1 MLPVSPLKPC
11 KSQGVVCAPFG
22 CGVHCQ
28 CDAKGR
34 VCSPGLSTD
43 RQTYWQALLLACLL
57 AIKKAITKIPNTLI
71 LLHLFLL
78 GKSLD
83 PFRGTLPSYSIL
95 RIKLKMYVFQSVLH
109 NMPLIVWSKVAFS
122 FVEWRRQMSLRPR
135 MLVLSARCSAEMW
148 SVLPG
153 AQWSVIFSKTVSCW
167 CRHYVNIIAYVW
179 D

>member
-1 MLPVSPLKPC
+1 M
-11 KSQGVVCAPFG
+11 CALFE
-22 CGVHCQ
+22 CGAHCQ
-28 CDAKGR
+28 CDAKGGMLPR
-34 VCSPGLSTD
+34 TGHRQTD
-43 RQTYWQALLLACLL
+43 RPTGRFSCRPVYWPL
-57 AIKKAITKIPNTLI
+57 KKPYQKSPM
-71 LLHLFLL
+71 HLFLL
-78 GKSLD
+78 GKNLD
-83 PFRGTLPSYSIL
+83 HFRSTFPSYSIL
-95 RIKLKMYVFQSVLH
+95 RIKLKMYGFQSVLH

-135 MLVLSARCSAEMW
+135 MLVLSARYSAEMW

>member
-1 MLPVSPLKPC
+1 MWCPVSVWC
-11 KSQGVVCAPFG
+11 QGG
-22 CGVHCQ
+22 DRQ
-28 CDAKGR
+28 
-34 VCSPGLSTD
+34 TD
-43 RQTYWQALLLACLL
+43 RQTHRQALLQTCLL
-57 AIKKAITKIPNTLI
+57 AIKNTIPKIPSTLTLMPI
-71 LLHLFLL
+71 FLL

-83 PFRGTLPSYSIL
+83 PFRSTSPSYSIL
-95 RIKLKMYVFQSVLH
+95 CIKLKMYVFQSVLH

-135 MLVLSARCSAEMW
+135 MLVLSARCGAEMW